1 MTFYI
6 DDKNEKIIKNYKKEN
21 NSFIIEYLDGT
32 KDYIKESNTTL
43 DDIHLKMI
51 KQAIKRD
58 QTLYSE
64 ISFKNKLNYFF
75 KYFSIFAGGFS
86 LSNRNLILLFVAIFY
101 NVLMQIECEKS
112 TPQISELKKYRMYL
126 RLLNISEEK
135 DLSLEYI
142 DNNNIQK
149 PLNINELDYI
159 SYKEFKK
166 LNKAYKL
173 ILKKINNKS

>member
-58 QTLYSE
+58 QSMYGE

-86 LSNRNLILLFVAIFY
+86 LSNRNLILLFVVMIY

-112 TPQISELKKYRMYL
+112 TPQLSELKKYRKYL
-126 RLLNISEEK
+126 RLLNVAEEK
-135 DLSLEYI
+135 DINLEYV
-142 DNNNIQK
+142 DDNNIQK
-149 PLNINELDYI
+149 PLNINELDNI
-159 SYKEFKK
+159 SYRNFKK
-166 LNKAYKL
+166 LEKEYKL
-173 ILKKINNKS
+173 ILNKLNKEI